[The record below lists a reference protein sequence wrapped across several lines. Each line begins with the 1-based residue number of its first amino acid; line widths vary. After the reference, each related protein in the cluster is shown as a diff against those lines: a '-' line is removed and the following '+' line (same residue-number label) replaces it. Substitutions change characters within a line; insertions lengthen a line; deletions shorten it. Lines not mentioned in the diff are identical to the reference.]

1 MPRRSCCAWPNACC
15 GSLKWLDR
23 HAAMVLVVSPPAGY
37 TAAVSDYLP
46 DLTCAASPRE
56 LAGSAPADPA
66 PAHRVAV
73 HCTDPGA
80 ADAWCAALRNEGIAV
95 DGDPADAIAQAR
107 VLYCTPRVAEHLS
120 LLREWRGRDALLPL
134 IVVCPALRELDQV
147 LALEMGADD
156 AIDAG
161 TGAAVVAARLRA
173 LWRRAGGA
181 PTATPHQLNF
191 GRLSLHLRERR
202 VQLGAERI
210 ELTECEFEVLW
221 LLAQQAGRAVS
232 RTELLERLRGLP
244 YQRIDRSIDCRIY
257 RLRAKLGDGAAQ
269 RIRTVRN
276 CGYLFSPARW

>member
-1 MPRRSCCAWPNACC
+1 MA
-15 GSLKWLDR
+15 
-23 HAAMVLVVSPPAGY
+23 LVVSRPGGY
-37 TAAVSDYLP
+37 TAPVSDFPP
-46 DLTCAASPRE
+46 DLTHAAGMRERAASA
-56 LAGSAPADPA
+56 LAEPVPT
-66 PAHRVAV
+66 HRVTV

-80 ADAWCAALRNEGIAV
+80 ADAWCEALRNEGIAV
-95 DGDPADAIAQAR
+95 DGSPADAIAQAR
-107 VLYCTPRVAEHLS
+107 LLYCTPRVAEHLS
-120 LLREWRGRDALLPL
+120 LLREWRARDALLPL
-134 IVVCPALRELDQV
+134 VVVCPALRELDQV

-156 AIDAG
+156 AIDAD

-173 LWRRAGGA
+173 LWRRTSGVPA
-181 PTATPHQLNF
+181 ATLQQLHF

-202 VQLGAERI
+202 VQLGGERI

-232 RTELLERLRGLP
+232 RTELLERLHGLP
-244 YQRIDRSIDCRIY
+244 WQRIGRSIDCRVY